1 MHRFAFSRWLL
12 GVAVSLIVPFLLPTT
27 AATQDTGADSASVD
41 SVIVTEGEEKTG
53 GRVKISIDE
62 SGISIEGRA
71 SVSSPDEP
79 EVDEEWVE
87 VHDERRKY
95 REKGLDIVKFG
106 ESVFVAKDEF
116 VRGDLVVFG
125 GNAMIEGR
133 VGGNVVVIGGNIRA
147 RSGSVIKGDAV
158 VIGGMLDED
167 DDIVITGERVVI
179 NDFFPTNSFWW
190 LSPEGRLVKFVL
202 LPVRLFVQLILA
214 FLVLLFLRVRILK
227 SEEHLSDNYLKSF
240 GVGLLSAFIAV
251 FGLIVVSVLLLITII
266 GIPLA
271 ILLWISCAGI
281 LIFAWTV
288 FAFALGRLV
297 ANRLQIQTDSAFLMV
312 FIGAVVINLPSVIA
326 WGLGLGLPEFLAP
339 VSFAFAVLSWFI
351 KGFAYLA
358 GIGALILSRFGSR
371 PLLTGAESLPPAP
384 PAPHAID
391 AH

>member
-27 AATQDTGADSASVD
+27 AATQDTGADSVAVD

-62 SGISIEGRA
+62 SGISIEGHVN
-71 SVSSPDEP
+71 VSSSE
-79 EVDEEWVE
+79 ESEEGEEWVE
-87 VHDERRKY
+87 VYDERRKY

-167 DDIVITGERVVI
+167 DDIVIAGERVVI
-179 NDFFPTNSFWW
+179 NDFFPVNSLWMF
-190 LSPEGRLVKFVL
+190 SPEGRVFKFVFML
-202 LPVRLFVQLILA
+202 VGLFVQLVLA
-214 FLVLLFLRVRILK
+214 YLVLLFLRVRILK
-227 SEEHLSDNYLKSF
+227 SEEHLSANYLKNF
-240 GVGLLSAFIAV
+240 GVGVLSAIIAF
-251 FGLIVVSVLLLITII
+251 FGLIVLSVLLAITII

-271 ILLWISCAGI
+271 VLLWISCAGI

-288 FAFALGRLV
+288 FALSLGRLV
-297 ANRLQIQTDSAFLMV
+297 AKRLQIQSDSVFLMV
-312 FIGAVVINLPSVIA
+312 LIGAVVINLPSVIA
-326 WGLGLGLPEFLAP
+326 LGLGFGIPGLLAP
-339 VSFAFAVLSWFI
+339 LSLSFTVLGLFI
-351 KGFAYLA
+351 AGFAHLA

-371 PLLTGAESLPPAP
+371 PLVAGAESPPPAP

-391 AH
+391 AR

>member
-1 MHRFAFSRWLL
+1 MHRFVFSRWLL

-27 AATQDTGADSASVD
+27 AATQDTGADSVAVD
-41 SVIVTEGEEKTG
+41 SVIVIEDEEKSG

-71 SVSSPDEP
+71 TVSSPDDP
-79 EVDEEWVE
+79 EVDEGWVE
-87 VHDERRKY
+87 VHDERHKY

-106 ESVFVAKDEF
+106 ESVFVAKNEF

-167 DDIVITGERVVI
+167 DDIVIAGERVII
-179 NDFFPTNSFWW
+179 NDFFPVNSLWMF
-190 LSPEGRLVKFVL
+190 SPEGRVFKFVFM
-202 LPVRLFVQLILA
+202 PVGLFVQLVLA
-214 FLVLLFLRVRILK
+214 YLVLLFLRERILK
-227 SEEHLSDNYLKSF
+227 SEEYLSANYLKNF
-240 GVGLLSAFIAV
+240 GVGVLSAIIAF
-251 FGLIVVSVLLLITII
+251 FGLIVLSVLLAITII

-271 ILLWISCAGI
+271 VLLWISCAGI

-288 FAFALGRLV
+288 FALSLGRLV
-297 ANRLQIQTDSAFLMV
+297 AKRLQIQSDSVFLMV

-326 WGLGLGLPEFLAP
+326 LGLGLGIPGFLAP
-339 VSFAFAVLSWFI
+339 LSLVFTVLGLFI
-351 KGFAYLA
+351 TGFAHLA

-371 PLLTGAESLPPAP
+371 PLVAGAESLPPGP